1 MCVCV
6 CVRVCVFL
14 LLLLFVYLFLSFFT
28 EILDL
33 TCSCVT
39 IYYGKTFLFIFN
51 KAICIF
57 RFIIMKKKLPRKKNR
72 KEQAINP
79 PREQSLE

>member
-1 MCVCV
+1 MHIYIYICVCV
-6 CVRVCVFL
+6 YVFMNVFL
-14 LLLLFVYLFLSFFT
+14 LLLFFVYLFPSFFT

-33 TCSCVT
+33 TYSWVT

-57 RFIIMKKKLPRKKNR
+57 RFINIKRKLPRKKNI
-72 KEQAINP
+72 KGTGY
-79 PREQSLE
+79 

>member
-1 MCVCV
+1 MACMYIYVHIYIYIYIYI
-6 CVRVCVFL
+6 
-14 LLLLFVYLFLSFFT
+14 LLLLFFFYLFTSFFT

-33 TCSCVT
+33 IYSWVT

-57 RFIIMKKKLPRKKNR
+57 RFIIMKKKLPRKKNI
-72 KEQAINP
+72 KGTGY
-79 PREQSLE
+79 